1 MPKVKLNFRNLS
13 IPEKVAK
20 AQQIVTAMTSNA
32 DFASPQPPL
41 AQVTTTITELET
53 AYTDAQAARQETK
66 ARTSAQNQKEDDFD
80 RIMSR
85 LTSYVESASDGDEVK
100 IRGAGFDTRTP
111 TISTPDVLNPPA
123 ALAATAGDHDGE
135 IDLHWDK
142 VGKARSY
149 VVEMSADPPTN
160 SSWQHKAVS
169 LKSQATVE
177 GLTSGTKYW
186 FRVAAVS
193 TTGQSGWSD
202 PATKIAP

>member
-1 MPKVKLNFRNLS
+1 MPKVKLNIKDLS

-20 AQQIVTAMTSNA
+20 AQQIVTAMTNNA
-32 DFASPQPPL
+32 DFPSPQPPL
-41 AQVTTTITELET
+41 AQVTTSVSELET
-53 AYTDAQAARQETK
+53 AYTEAQAARQEAK
-66 ARTSAQNQKEDDFD
+66 AKTSAQNQKEDDFD
-80 RIMSR
+80 RMMSR

-111 TISTPDVLNPPA
+111 TISTPDVLNAPA

>member
-1 MPKVKLNFRNLS
+1 MPKVKLNLKDLS

-20 AQQIVTAMTSNA
+20 ARQIVTAMTNNA
-32 DFASPQPPL
+32 DFVSPQPTL
-41 AQVTTTITELET
+41 AQVTATITELET
-53 AYTDAQAARQETK
+53 AYTDAQAARQEAK
-66 ARTSAQNQKEDDFD
+66 AKTSAQNQKEDDFD

-85 LTSYVESASDGDEVK
+85 LASYIESASDGDEVK
-100 IRGAGFDTRTP
+100 IRGAGLDTRTP
-111 TISTPDVLNPPA
+111 ATASSDGLSAPA

-142 VGKARSY
+142 VSKARSY
-149 VVEMSADPPTN
+149 IIEMSADPPTN

>member
-1 MPKVKLNFRNLS
+1 
-13 IPEKVAK
+13 
-20 AQQIVTAMTSNA
+20 
-32 DFASPQPPL
+32 
-41 AQVTTTITELET
+41 
-53 AYTDAQAARQETK
+53 
-66 ARTSAQNQKEDDFD
+66 
-80 RIMSR
+80 
-85 LTSYVESASDGDEVK
+85 VK

-111 TISTPDVLNPPA
+111 TISTPDVLNAPA